1 MCLTVRDQIAAETP
15 HKYSLRSEAHTCT
28 KCVNVFSKPTAY
40 IGFQLHKML
49 EEFKPKVTTHS
60 QHAHHAQQAL
70 SVITHYMNSS
80 LYYQKIY
87 LNLDT
92 AGFILFGSLVFREH
106 VSF

>member
-1 MCLTVRDQIAAETP
+1 MCLTVRDQIAAEAP

-60 QHAHHAQQAL
+60 PHAHRVQQAL
-70 SVITHYMNSS
+70 PVMSMNIVP
-80 LYYQKIY
+80 Q
-87 LNLDT
+87 
-92 AGFILFGSLVFREH
+92 ILFVFVFVPFLQFKYIQIFIRR
-106 VSF
+106 FLDICL